1 MLLTLLHAAI
11 ATLLLAIP
19 AESHASGAASP
30 DDEVV
35 MVDKDVLIDVDEVG
49 EQIVHLR
56 DGDDDPL
63 VVRVG
68 GSRAFLGIRLMG
80 LTEDLRKHYGAAED
94 SGVLVSEVEA
104 DSPAAKAGVQVGDVV
119 TDLDGERVDSA
130 RDLSRAVRGKK
141 AGDKVRL
148 LVLRDRRAHELTA
161 TLDEREGRRI
171 ELGPRRH
178 GRKAWS
184 FSGAP
189 DRWGKPMVL
198 ENLEDLPKLRDRLE
212 DLEKRIKELE
222 KRLSAR

>member
-1 MLLTLLHAAI
+1 
-11 ATLLLAIP
+11 
-19 AESHASGAASP
+19 
-30 DDEVV
+30 
-35 MVDKDVLIDVDEVG
+35 
-49 EQIVHLR
+49 
-56 DGDDDPL
+56 
-63 VVRVG
+63 
-68 GSRAFLGIRLMG
+68 
-80 LTEDLRKHYGAAED
+80 
-94 SGVLVSEVEA
+94 
-104 DSPAAKAGVQVGDVV
+104 
-119 TDLDGERVDSA
+119 
-130 RDLSRAVRGKK
+130 
-141 AGDKVRL
+141 
-148 LVLRDRRAHELTA
+148 VLRDRRAHELTA